1 MKDPATIAAFA
12 AALLALIALI
22 GLAAPIY
29 SRLGQ
34 LEAEIKH
41 SRELADARHQEMLEE
56 IRRLTEALISHYHT
70 PEGEVVFTVPPRTAG
85 QPGHSY
91 PGAAAIPPPAPG
103 GFPLSRE

>member
-41 SRELADARHQEMLEE
+41 SRELADARHRETLEE
-56 IRRLTEALISHYHT
+56 IRRLTEALVSHYHS
-70 PEGEVVFTVPPRTAG
+70 PEGGVIFTVPPRVAAPAG
-85 QPGHSY
+85 DAE
-91 PGAAAIPPPAPG
+91 PGAAGSPAPAPG